1 MCLRLLL
8 ASSLALMLLA
18 CSAPPSSTPS
28 DQTTAAP
35 HSQDQPAPA
44 PAMQQDDGIAPSQP
58 ASTSA
63 LSPSD
68 LPTETAEEEPL
79 IIGAIANPAS
89 GPDAAGVDY
98 SCRTDADCTIKNVG
112 NCCGY
117 YPACVNVD
125 SPTFP
130 EQVQAECAASG
141 LSSICGFPSL
151 TGCQCVDNRCEGVT
165 GITPTDISNR

>member
-1 MCLRLLL
+1 MRLRLLL
-8 ASSLALMLLA
+8 SSSLALMLLA

-28 DQTTAAP
+28 DRTTAAP
-35 HSQDQPAPA
+35 QSQDQPAPPSA
-44 PAMQQDDGIAPSQP
+44 VQQDDGVDPSQP
-58 ASTSA
+58 APA
-63 LSPSD
+63 LSPPD
-68 LPTETAEEEPL
+68 LPTEPVEEEAP
-79 IIGAIANPAS
+79 IIGVIANPAS

-165 GITPTDISNR
+165 GITATDISSK

>member
-1 MCLRLLL
+1 
-8 ASSLALMLLA
+8 
-18 CSAPPSSTPS
+18 
-28 DQTTAAP
+28 
-35 HSQDQPAPA
+35 
-44 PAMQQDDGIAPSQP
+44 MQQDDGVDPSQP
-58 ASTSA
+58 APA
-63 LSPSD
+63 LSPPD
-68 LPTETAEEEPL
+68 LPTEPVEEEAP
-79 IIGAIANPAS
+79 IIGVIANPAS

-151 TGCQCVDNRCEGVT
+151 TGCQCVDTRCEGVT
-165 GITPTDISNR
+165 GITPPDNSSK